1 MVAGD
6 IAPDEWR
13 NYEDWWI
20 HPDLID
26 PSILEKMKLTNS
38 KIKKAE
44 DYMFGKITDD
54 AFDWGEIQENQWFL
68 EVVKDEIFVQDV
80 YQKFFKEV

>member
-13 NYEDWWI
+13 NYEDWWV

-26 PSILEKMKLTNS
+26 PKILKKMLVDDEKT
-38 KIKKAE
+38 KKAE
-44 DYMFGKITDD
+44 EYLLGKIT
-54 AFDWGEIQENQWFL
+54 
-68 EVVKDEIFVQDV
+68 
-80 YQKFFKEV
+80 